1 MAERLQDAEAAKN
14 LAPSGT
20 PMPLGFRL
28 MLRYFVGPMVAGRAN
43 WEKAVK
49 GFDVVNAKILAEAA
63 KLSDEEMNTRVLVPS
78 QYGLEESSR
87 YWSAA
92 MVLEHIV
99 IVGSGIKGIV
109 ISLSNGTVPD
119 YKVELSRVKPRGK
132 GTPQQAIADFKQFAD
147 TAQGEIAGQLG
158 SKDSKAALDHPWFGK
173 FNTRQWHW
181 LLSAHSVIHLQQV
194 RAIVERLKPTSQ

>member
-1 MAERLQDAEAAKN
+1 MAERLADAEAAKN

-20 PMPLGFRL
+20 PMPLMFRL
-28 MLRYFVGPMVAGRAN
+28 LLRYFVGPMVSRSAN
-43 WEKAVK
+43 WEKAVD
-49 GFDVVNAKILAEAA
+49 GFGAVNAKILAEVA
-63 KLSDEEMNTRVLVPS
+63 KLNDEEMTTRVLVPS

-92 MVLEHIV
+92 MVLEHMV
-99 IVGSGIKGIV
+99 IVGTGIKGIV
-109 ISLSNGTVPD
+109 ISLSNGVVPD

-132 GTPQQAIADFKQFAD
+132 GTPQQAIADFKQFTD
-147 TAQGEIAGQLG
+147 ITQGEIAGQLG
-158 SKDSKAALDHPWFGK
+158 NKDSKASLDHPWFGK

-194 RAIVERLKPTSQ
+194 REIVLRLKSPSQ